1 MSHPWD
7 SISGPLFA
15 SYILSVPSSVM
26 FSDLAIF
33 WLGSLSHY
41 YWVVKNNIIHI
52 YIWST
57 NHLPRVSQILCLVYC
72 LSFNYQS
79 PPDILYGVCWI
90 FTATTGFFSLSTRL
104 IHKHSTWSI
113 GAFHSV
119 WWDAADK
126 ESSCVRRKAET
137 LEHSEGR
144 GRILFSIVEIMLQLH
159 CNEYFEQMN
168 NQRLLLWL
176 P

>member
-33 WLGSLSHY
+33 FLLGSLSHY

-57 NHLPRVSQILCLVYC
+57 NHLPRVSQILCLVCC

-79 PPDILYGVCWI
+79 LLDILYGVCWI
-90 FTATTGFFSLSTRL
+90 FTATTGFFLCQQDSFISIQPGVLELSTVCGGMQL
-104 IHKHSTWSI
+104 IRK
-113 GAFHSV
+113 
-119 WWDAADK
+119 
-126 ESSCVRRKAET
+126 VR
-137 LEHSEGR
+137 
-144 GRILFSIVEIMLQLH
+144 V
-159 CNEYFEQMN
+159 
-168 NQRLLLWL
+168 
-176 P
+176 